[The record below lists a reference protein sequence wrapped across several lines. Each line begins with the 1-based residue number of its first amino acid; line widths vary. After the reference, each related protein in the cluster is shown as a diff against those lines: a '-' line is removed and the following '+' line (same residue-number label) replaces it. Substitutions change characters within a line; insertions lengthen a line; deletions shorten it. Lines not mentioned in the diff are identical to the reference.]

1 MKNKWLRLLGLAL
14 VLCVL
19 LSTVA
24 GCKPTDDGDKTPTTT
39 TTTVEDPSQ
48 YGFYDA
54 DGNYYPYFDEDGD
67 YIWDGF
73 KDADDKVY
81 YFFDENGDG
90 TPDGYTDEE
99 GNRSYYDGSGD
110 GDSDKPVISQQTTTK
125 PTTGNGTT
133 ATAGKN
139 TTVTKDKV
147 TTVTKDNGTATTT
160 GKQNLSSKEMYK
172 AVRGSTVK
180 IQYAGEVNAIEKKK
194 IKAFELAY
202 GCKVETSV
210 VAWNDFKNQFLAMV
224 AAGTVPDTVGIP
236 DETYLKW
243 VSKGLLQPIDDYV
256 NINDAVWSKEIWDAF
271 SWKGKH
277 YGIGGANG
285 VTPMFCIYNASL
297 FKAKGVKTPME
308 YYKEN
313 NWNFDT
319 FKKTAIAMTYGDV
332 VGASVSWRYL
342 LHLCNGN
349 TAVNIDAANGKVTN
363 ALTEKS
369 AITATELLVDLKRGG
384 YVTFESPFDLF
395 GNAQI
400 AMVLERPWNI
410 IGQFDLRNTTLKNA
424 EIEIAPL
431 PKGPDAK
438 KEYSINIMNANGVP
452 TKAQNPL
459 GACAWYYFGVEYQK
473 SHENDAD
480 IVAARRLTYTDEQYK
495 FAQDYVK
502 NHPSINTFVYGVGNW
517 YSDDWGY
524 WASMILDGLSVQAA
538 NDKFK
543 GEFQSMINTLGNA

>member
-1 MKNKWLRLLGLAL
+1 MRSKWLQLLGLTL

-19 LSTVA
+19 LCGFA
-24 GCKPTDDGDKTPTTT
+24 GCSKPADGDDATTT
-39 TTTVEDPSQ
+39 TTTTTADPTQ

-54 DGNYYPYFDEDGD
+54 DGNYYPYFDEDSD
-67 YIWDGF
+67 YVWDGF
-73 KDADDKVY
+73 KDAEGNVF
-81 YFFDENGDG
+81 YFFDENEDG
-90 TPDGYTDEE
+90 TPDGYTDAE

-110 GDSDKPVISQQTTTK
+110 SEAVKPVVPQNTTTK
-125 PTTGNGTT
+125 PSSGNGTT
-133 ATAGKN
+133 AGGKN
-139 TTVTKDKV
+139 TTVTTGK
-147 TTVTKDNGTATTT
+147 NTTT
-160 GKQNLSSKEMYK
+160 TAGKQNLSSKELYK
-172 AVRGSTVK
+172 AVRGTTVK
-180 IQYAGEVNAIEKKK
+180 VQYAGEVTAIEKKK
-194 IKAFELAY
+194 IKAFELGY

-210 VAWNDFKNQFLAMV
+210 MAWNDFKNQFLAMV

-243 VSKGLLQPIDDYV
+243 VTKGLLQPVDDYV
-256 NINDAVWSKEIWDAF
+256 NISDPVWSKEIWDAF

-277 YGIGGANG
+277 YGIGGGNG

-308 YYKEN
+308 YYKEG

-349 TAVNIDAANGKVTN
+349 TAVNVDNAKGVVTN

-384 YVTFESPFDLF
+384 YATFEAPFDLF
-395 GNAQI
+395 GNAQL

-473 SHENDAD
+473 SHANDAD
-480 IVAARRLTYTDEQYK
+480 IVANRRLTYTDEQYK
-495 FAQDYVK
+495 FTQDYVK

-543 GEFQSMINTLGNA
+543 GEFQAMINTLGNG